1 MIRRGSVLFA
11 ATKRFQEGHVA
22 VTSGCIS
29 AALGQTGSAAR
40 TSA

>member
-22 VTSGCIS
+22 LASGGKS
-29 AALGQTGSAAR
+29 AALGQMGSAAR